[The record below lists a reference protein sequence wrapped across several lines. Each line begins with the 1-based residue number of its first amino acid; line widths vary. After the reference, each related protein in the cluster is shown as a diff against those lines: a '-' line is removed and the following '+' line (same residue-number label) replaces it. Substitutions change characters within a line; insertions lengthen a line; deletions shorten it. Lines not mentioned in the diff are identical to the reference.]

1 MTIKYY
7 YFGNDHSLYIK
18 KKNILNK
25 IFKFKIKYK
34 YIKSALYS

>member
-7 YFGNDHSLYIK
+7 YFGNDPLYIK
-18 KKNILNK
+18 KKSILNK

-34 YIKSALYS
+34 YIKSGLYS